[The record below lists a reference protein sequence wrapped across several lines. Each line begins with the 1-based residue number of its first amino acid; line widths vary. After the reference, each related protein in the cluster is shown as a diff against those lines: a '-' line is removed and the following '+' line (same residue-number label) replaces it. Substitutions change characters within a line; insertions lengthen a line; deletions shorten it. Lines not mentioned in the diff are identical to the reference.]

1 MEEKYLERQTAW
13 YVNREM
19 NNPKESAEKTLD
31 KWILFLAERNNMG
44 EDKKIDEEGREI
56 EILTHSL
63 LGYMHTTNEY
73 DLAVGRANV
82 PQSPTEYW
90 DDKRPYGN
98 KDVPSSI
105 VHKLGWGTYEIRSG

>member
-44 EDKKIDEEGREI
+44 EDKKLMKKGE
-56 EILTHSL
+56 
-63 LGYMHTTNEY
+63 
-73 DLAVGRANV
+73 
-82 PQSPTEYW
+82 
-90 DDKRPYGN
+90 
-98 KDVPSSI
+98 
-105 VHKLGWGTYEIRSG
+105 KLKF